1 MNVYTPELMALV
13 LLFLY
18 EQCSL
23 LSTPIWRIMKLLRI
37 LAVPVALFCIGA
49 GLWQLES
56 TTAGLSIS
64 STYVG
69 ETPVTVFRPES
80 AAPAPVVVIAHGF
93 AGSQQLMQPFAA
105 TLARNGFIAVTF
117 DCLGHGHNPQP
128 MTGDVTKVEG
138 GPTPAL
144 VREFGRVAAFAQ
156 NLPGSDGRIAV
167 LGHSM
172 SSDIVIRYAQ
182 AHPEVAAT
190 VAVSMFSP
198 GVTPES
204 PKNLGVIVGDN
215 EFGKLKDEGR
225 RVVGMVSGGT
235 PEPGV
240 TYGSF
245 ANGTARRV
253 TFSPGVEHIGVLYSP
268 ASMAA
273 AADWLEQAFG
283 LPGNDYLDK
292 RGPAIGLL
300 FFGLALLAWPLATL
314 LPQVSVPPTGAGLR
328 WRKLLPVAIAPAIL
342 TPLILWKVPTH
353 FLPSLMADYLTVH
366 FGLYGLLTLAG
377 LWLVARTSPKEE
389 KAPARPDYAV
399 ATWAGAAPGPD
410 LRLIPAPSKDLMLPG
425 PATGGATTR
434 ELVPIT
440 GRGALAPAAPK
451 ASPSPPPA
459 AIPKRRL
466 NYTKFILATFLV
478 TAYSIFVFGLLLDRY
493 ALSFSPIP
501 ERVPLIL
508 AVLAGT
514 LPFFLADEWLTRGP
528 GAARGGYSVTKLFF
542 LLSLTI
548 AVVLNFKKLFFL
560 MFIIPIILIF
570 FIIYG
575 LFSGWVD
582 RRTGNPLVGG
592 VANALAFAWA
602 IAVTFPLLSP

>member
-1 MNVYTPELMALV
+1 
-13 LLFLY
+13 
-18 EQCSL
+18 
-23 LSTPIWRIMKLLRI
+23 
-37 LAVPVALFCIGA
+37 
-49 GLWQLES
+49 
-56 TTAGLSIS
+56 
-64 STYVG
+64 
-69 ETPVTVFRPES
+69 
-80 AAPAPVVVIAHGF
+80 
-93 AGSQQLMQPFAA
+93 
-105 TLARNGFIAVTF
+105 
-117 DCLGHGHNPQP
+117 
-128 MTGDVTKVEG
+128 MTGDVTKVEE

-144 VREFGRVAAFAQ
+144 VRDLGKVAAFAKS
-156 NLPGSDGRIAV
+156 LPGSDGRIAV

-198 GVTPES
+198 VVTPES
-204 PKNLGVIVGDN
+204 PKNLAVIVGDD

-273 AADWLEQAFG
+273 AVDWLEQAFG
-283 LPGNDYLDK
+283 QSHSNSYLDK

-300 FFGLALLAWPLATL
+300 FFGLALLAWPLAAL
-314 LPQVSVPPTGAGLR
+314 LPRVSVPPIGAGLR
-328 WRKLLPVAIAPAIL
+328 WRKLLPLAIAPAIL
-342 TPLILWKVPTH
+342 TPLILWKMPTK
-353 FLPSLMADYLTVH
+353 FLPILMADYITLH
-366 FGLYGLLTLAG
+366 FALYGLLTAAG
-377 LWLVARTSPKEE
+377 LWLLARRTSKDV
-389 KAPARPDYAV
+389 KVPARPDYAV
-399 ATWAGAAPGPD
+399 ATWAGAARGPD
-410 LRLIPAPSKDLMLPG
+410 LGLIDAPAKGLMLPG
-425 PATGGATTR
+425 PATAAPTTR

-440 GRGALAPAAPK
+440 GRSAVAPAAPK
-451 ASPSPPPA
+451 ASPSPLPA
-459 AIPKRRL
+459 AIPKKL
-466 NYTKFILATFLV
+466 SYTKFILATLLV
-478 TAYSIFVFGLLLDRY
+478 AAYSIFAFGLPLDRY
-493 ALSFSPIP
+493 VLSFSPIP
-501 ERVPLIL
+501 ERVPLLL

-528 GAARGGYSVTKLFF
+528 GAARGGYSLTKLFF
-542 LLSLTI
+542 LLSLAI
-548 AVVLNFKKLFFL
+548 AVALNFKKLFFL

-575 LFSGWVD
+575 LFSGWAN

-592 VANALAFAWA
+592 TATALAFAWA
-602 IAVTFPLLSP
+602 IAVTFPLLSQ

>member
-1 MNVYTPELMALV
+1 MASGVIL
-13 LLFLY
+13 LY
-18 EQCSL
+18 ELCHL
-23 LSTPIWRIMKLLRI
+23 LSAPACGIMKLLRT
-37 LAVPVALFCIGA
+37 LAIPVALICIA
-49 GLWQLES
+49 IGLWRLES
-56 TTAGLSIS
+56 ATAGLSI
-64 STYVG
+64 TPGFVG
-69 ETPVTVFRPES
+69 KTPVTVFRPES

-93 AGSQQLMQPFAA
+93 SGSQQLMQPFAA

-144 VREFGRVAAFAQ
+144 VRELGRVAAFARG
-156 NLPGSDGRIAV
+156 LSGSDGRIAV

-198 GVTPES
+198 VVTPES
-204 PKNLGVIVGDN
+204 PKNLAVIVGDD

-235 PEPGV
+235 VEPGV

-253 TFSPGVEHIGVLYSP
+253 TFSPGVEHVGVLYSP
-268 ASMAA
+268 SSMAA
-273 AADWLEQAFG
+273 ASDWLEQAFG
-283 LPGNDYLDK
+283 IPGADYVDQ

-300 FFGLALLAWPLATL
+300 LLGLVLLGWPLAAL
-314 LPQVSVPPTGAGLR
+314 LPRVSVPPTGAGLG

-342 TPLILWKVPTH
+342 TPLILWKMPTN
-353 FLPSLMADYLTVH
+353 FLPILMADYITLH
-366 FGLYGLLTLAG
+366 FALYGLLTAVG
-377 LWLVARTSPKEE
+377 LWLVARRASKDRTSKEE
-389 KAPARPDYAV
+389 KVPARPNYAV
-399 ATWAGAAPGPD
+399 ATWAGASAGAD
-410 LRLIPAPSKDLMLPG
+410 LGLITTPSQTVMLPG
-425 PATGGATTR
+425 PAIAEPTTR

-440 GRGALAPAAPK
+440 RRSALAAAGRQASAAP
-451 ASPSPPPA
+451 AA
-459 AIPKRRL
+459 AIPKRMS
-466 NYTKFILATFLV
+466 YAKFILATLLV
-478 TAYSIFVFGLLLDRY
+478 AAYCIFGFGLPLDRY
-493 ALSFSPIP
+493 VLSFSPIP
-501 ERVPLIL
+501 ERITLLL

-528 GAARGGYSVTKLFF
+528 SAARGGYSVTKLFF
-542 LLSLTI
+542 LLSLVI
-548 AVVLNFKKLFFL
+548 AVALNFKKLFFL

-575 LFSGWVD
+575 VFSGWANG
-582 RRTGNPLVGG
+582 RTGNPLVGG
-592 VANALAFAWA
+592 TATALAFAWA